1 MIRTYRTSAGSISQ
15 KTTELL
21 SQHLH
26 HKSVGEDI
34 KLSIEFGSVGRGGA
48 SLFFLFLDVN
58 EYGLSDLPVI
68 TATYGS
74 GFFSDSNWVEV
85 LNYNRKAVFPSERI
99 IEIPEVIEIAIF
111 HQIASLVTSG
121 GKLLIE
127 YDSPDHRLTAEALSL
142 GVPPA
147 ATPLGGIMLSAGCGV
162 KFINHDF
169 AGGGRSGRRKLIGL
183 RGRGDQT
190 DRMLSLSM
198 IKELENFLTWSKD
211 LDWLIQSKTRPIA
224 IATITM
230 LKEKFSL

>member
-1 MIRTYRTSAGSISQ
+1 MIRTYRTSTGSISQ
-15 KTTELL
+15 STIDFL
-21 SQHLH
+21 SEQLDQ
-26 HKSVGEDI
+26 KSIGEDVR
-34 KLSIEFGSVGRGGA
+34 LSIAFGSMNRGGS
-48 SLFFLFLDVN
+48 SLFFLFLDTN
-58 EYGLSDLPVI
+58 EFGLADTPVI
-68 TATYGS
+68 TATYGPKVS
-74 GFFSDSNWVEV
+74 LESNWVEV

-183 RGRGDQT
+183 RERGDQT